1 MISRLISIE
10 YVFWEE
16 RRLGGWFGLQNASQ
30 MRERVLVALSI
41 FAFGGYIAW
50 HATSYTLGSLR
61 SMGPG
66 YFPLILG
73 TALCVLAA
81 MILVTPDPA
90 QEEAGDEDEGTL
102 GSKLRA
108 VCFVLGGIITFAA
121 LIRHT
126 GFAPATA
133 SATIVAALAER
144 DNRPLDIGLL
154 AIGLTVGA
162 SLVFI
167 VALGVPVPLVAF

>member
-1 MISRLISIE
+1 M
-10 YVFWEE
+10 
-16 RRLGGWFGLQNASQ
+16 GGHFVSQ
-30 MRERVLVALSI
+30 SPAQIRERVLVALSI

-50 HATSYTLGSLR
+50 HATSYTMGSLR

-73 TALCVLAA
+73 TVLCGFAV
-81 MILVTPDPA
+81 MVLVTPDPE
-90 QEEAGDEDEGTL
+90 QEDAGDEDEGTL

-108 VCFVLGGIITFAA
+108 LCFVLGGIITFAA

-133 SATIVAALAER
+133 SATIVAALAEP
-144 DNRPLDIGLL
+144 DNRPLDVGLL

-167 VALGVPVPLVAF
+167 VALGVPVPLMAF